1 MARVTDHELVAFEVE
16 EIWVK
21 AGTPRVDL
29 SPPGEVG
36 VMDTLL
42 HDRIRPRAL
51 GVVVPVGNREQLGSW
66 RTDVGRQ
73 RCRAGNAGT
82 KPVEG

>member
-1 MARVTDHELVAFEVE
+1 
-16 EIWVK
+16 
-21 AGTPRVDL
+21 
-29 SPPGEVG
+29 
-36 VMDTLL
+36 MDTLL

-51 GVVVPVGNREQLGSW
+51 GVVVPVRNREQLGSW